1 LDNALIRHKPE
12 KWTECKEICFE
23 RLESR
28 RGAIWEEEKE
38 RSPKQEED
46 KVVNVTKID
55 WKGFLRGLLR

>member
-1 LDNALIRHKPE
+1 MKDLKAEGVLFGK
-12 KWTECKEICFE
+12 
-23 RLESR
+23 R
-28 RGAIWEEEKE
+28 RRR